1 MRKNKLLIGASH
13 KFENI
18 KKEEVKRILKEM
30 EKGTIDNGIPEVSI
44 YGINNGAIIRAID
57 TSTNDALNES
67 LTIASDVSRMCMT
80 AGNQIIRDI
89 AEIEPTLDDEGKKI
103 RKGTYRYQDAFI
115 SFDID
120 WTVRYTTSADK
131 SLEGYS
137 MGGIKVDKR
146 LITITIFAV
155 NGTINEASL
164 YETLQHE
171 IFHLFEREKMQHDY
185 LDREAYNHAYSII
198 RNREPDDNSVE
209 TMANR
214 IIYISFAF
222 EQRAFT
228 NGAYQVLMT
237 GEVDDYEEKFRSL
250 IKKTKIY
257 KWLVACRNYRQQI
270 SSLSENDKEL
280 SESLAEYGLT
290 KRDILERADI
300 AIDSMERFIGRVRAK
315 AVIDY
320 RKLHNINE
328 YIDVDPFPM
337 TITKGEF
344 KRKINEAIEEKNEN
358 IQEISVGKILSN
370 SSIKA
375 P

>member
-57 TSTNDALNES
+57 TSSNNALNES
-67 LTIASDVSRMCMT
+67 FTIASDVSRMCMT

-89 AEIEPTLDDEGKKI
+89 AETEPTLDDEGKKI

-300 AIDSMERFIGRVRAK
+300 TIDSMERFIGRVRAK
-315 AVIDY
+315 AMIDY

-344 KRKINEAIEEKNEN
+344 KRKINEAIEEKTR
-358 IQEISVGKILSN
+358 IYKKYL
-370 SSIKA
+370 
-375 P
+375 